1 VRWQIAPEFR
11 GTLIQRIAAAAACTL
26 LAALAPPS
34 PGHAGSGD
42 SELRSWHGS
51 PRSTFVLPAS
61 TGSDVA
67 LENERGHIVIVH
79 FFASWCEP
87 CREELP
93 ALSRLAAR
101 TNDRVRILA
110 ISVAEVDLRVQR
122 FLETTSVGF
131 PVLLD
136 RERTVAREWGV
147 STLPTSFILDANLR
161 PRLVVEAD
169 FAWDKV
175 DSSKLT
181 TMFVESAGGIRPT
194 KMFRNQQEE

>member
-1 VRWQIAPEFR
+1 
-11 GTLIQRIAAAAACTL
+11 
-26 LAALAPPS
+26 
-34 PGHAGSGD
+34 
-42 SELRSWHGS
+42 LRSWRGS

>member
-1 VRWQIAPEFR
+1 
-11 GTLIQRIAAAAACTL
+11 
-26 LAALAPPS
+26 
-34 PGHAGSGD
+34 
-42 SELRSWHGS
+42 
-51 PRSTFVLPAS
+51 LPAS

-181 TMFVESAGGIRPT
+181 TMFVESADGIRPT

>member
-1 VRWQIAPEFR
+1 
-11 GTLIQRIAAAAACTL
+11 
-26 LAALAPPS
+26 
-34 PGHAGSGD
+34 
-42 SELRSWHGS
+42 LRSWHGS

-93 ALSRLAAR
+93 ALS
-101 TNDRVRILA
+101 
-110 ISVAEVDLRVQR
+110 LRVQR

>member
-1 VRWQIAPEFR
+1 
-11 GTLIQRIAAAAACTL
+11 
-26 LAALAPPS
+26 
-34 PGHAGSGD
+34 
-42 SELRSWHGS
+42 LRSWHGS

-181 TMFVESAGGIRPT
+181 TMFVESADGIRPT